1 MLAVLVHNT
10 HGARET
16 LLCPKLVGDV
26 ELQEMQGR
34 SVKYLHLQSWLPAPV
49 TAHCCMYFEQKTE
62 GYSRGRLCLSTK
74 IYKITLYRRPRMLN
88 TTQIK
93 KAGALK
99 LPNDVRC
106 ISTTICWLGS
116 NAVRWHG
123 GRSTSTHPFSIIF
136 VIIITHAKARQH
148 STVPIVNMV
157 STLSKKIRRLPTPRP
172 YLPCKT
178 LHLPIHML
186 HNGWRQWGA
195 TRLMQLDWCDWLMG
209 TGRIFNNPTGY
220 GSNRHEC
227 QRCIS
232 DLMNTQTTN

>member
-99 LPNDVRC
+99 LPDDVRC

-157 STLSKKIRRLPTPRP
+157 STLSKKIKNAYPSPDHTCPAKHCTCP
-172 YLPCKT
+172 YTCCT
-178 LHLPIHML
+178 TDGD
-186 HNGWRQWGA
+186 NEV
-195 TRLMQLDWCDWLMG
+195 QLDWCNLIDA
-209 TGRIFNNPTGY
+209 TGWWVLVESSTTRLVTAAV
-220 GSNRHEC
+220 
-227 QRCIS
+227 
-232 DLMNTQTTN
+232 DMNANDASAI